1 MKFRRTVL
9 ILIILIMFLLASC
22 NLPISITADEPSADQ
37 IEQLALTIVVQTQ
50 QAQAALA
57 TEPPPAPAEAP
68 TSPGNIVSVST
79 ATNCRTGPDINYT
92 LVLTFQPGATAEVV
106 GKYSPSNYWII
117 NTPTGGTCWLWGAY
131 ASVTGDT
138 SILPEIAAPPAPV
151 VAVQPTAEPPSG
163 DGGDGDDGGGGDGGG
178 AVPTIGVFVL
188 NPGVVQLLLVPLP
201 PASFSAIAKCNYIT
215 FPSKL
220 LIGKTDKLSWSSVS
234 NATGYYVY
242 VNGFQIKDTT
252 STSASVDAMT
262 LSASNYGVA
271 AYNAKGKS
279 TVKNIPAPSCP

>member
-1 MKFRRTVL
+1 MNPFRRVL
-9 ILIILIMFLLASC
+9 ILITLPAFLLASC
-22 NLPISITADEPSADQ
+22 NLPASIQADEPSADQ

-57 TEPPPAPAEAP
+57 TEPPHAPTDAPAQQG
-68 TSPGNIVSVST
+68 TFVSVST
-79 ATNCRTGPDINYT
+79 ATNCRTGPDINYS

-138 SILPEIAAPPAPV
+138 SILPEIAAPPPPV
-151 VAVQPTAEPPSG
+151 AAVQPTEEPPSG
-163 DGGDGDDGGGGDGGG
+163 GGGDGDDGGDGGG
-178 AVPTIGVFVL
+178 GVAVATLGPLVL
-188 NPGVVQLLLVPLP
+188 NPGMIQLLLVPLP
-201 PASFSAIAKCNYIT
+201 PASFSATANCNYIT
-215 FPSKL
+215 FPAKL

-242 VNGFQIKDTT
+242 VNGLQIKDTA
-252 STSASVDAMT
+252 STTTSVDALAM
-262 LSASNYGVA
+262 SASNYGVA
-271 AYNAKGKS
+271 SYNSKGTS
-279 TVKNIPAPSCP
+279 TVKTISAPSCP